1 MDSLELIA
9 MISIIMAGATVGIG
23 APVTAIGEGWAVSRG
38 MAALAQQPDAAP
50 VIARGL
56 FIGVAMIESTAIYCF
71 GVYMVMSFVIALWK
85 YLLSLAVTTDT
96 HDI

>member
-23 APVTAIGEGWAVSRG
+23 APITAIGEGWAVSRG

-50 VIARGL
+50 VITRGL
-56 FIGVAMIESTAIYCF
+56 FIGVAMIESSAIYCF
-71 GVYMVMSFVIALWK
+71 DVSMVLIFANPIWNHFAG
-85 YLLSLAVTTDT
+85 LAGTQ
-96 HDI
+96 

>member
-50 VIARGL
+50 VITRGL
-56 FIGVAMIESTAIYCF
+56 FIGVAMIESSAIYCF
-71 GVYMVMSFVIALWK
+71 VVSMVLIFANPFWNHFVG
-85 YLLSLAVTTDT
+85 LAGTP
-96 HDI
+96 